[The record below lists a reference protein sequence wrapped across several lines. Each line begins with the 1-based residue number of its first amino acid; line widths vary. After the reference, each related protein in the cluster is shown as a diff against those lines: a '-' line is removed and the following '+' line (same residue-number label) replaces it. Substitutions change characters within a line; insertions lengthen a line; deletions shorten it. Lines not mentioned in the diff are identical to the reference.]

1 MLSPSIPGI
10 NRSKYIK
17 TTDPEIDKLIKLEE
31 KRQRE
36 TLMMIPS
43 ENYASKAVR
52 EALSSVLTNKYAE
65 GYPGRR
71 YYQGQKYIDQIESL
85 CVERVKKMF
94 RVPYVNVQPYS
105 GSPAN
110 AAVYFSLLEYG
121 DTLMGLRLDS
131 GGHITHGL
139 SKVSFSGKY
148 FKSVPYGVDKEGKI
162 DYDNLEKLAIEAK
175 PKIIIAGTTHYPLKL
190 DFKNFAKV
198 ADRVG
203 AYLMADVAHVAGLI
217 IAGVYPDP
225 VPYCHVVTFTT
236 HKTLRGPRGAVILVT
251 KKGLAK
257 DPDLPIKIDKAV
269 FPGLQG
275 GPHENQI
282 AALAIA
288 LMEASRPE
296 FKKYGQQIVK
306 NAITLANKL
315 KNLGFKLQAGGTNT
329 HVMLMELIDKGA
341 SGRLVAEALEEAG
354 IVVNRNAIPND
365 PNPPYNPSGIRLGTP
380 ALTTRGM
387 KEKEMVEIAGW
398 MGEVINECC
407 EVKKKLGIKEFI
419 EKPEER
425 REILK
430 RCKSLKKISHK
441 VYLLCQ
447 RFPVP

>member
-1 MLSPSIPGI
+1 MDYLK
-10 NRSKYIK
+10 NLKQR
-17 TTDPEIDKLIKLEE
+17 DKKIASLILAEE

-43 ENYASKAVR
+43 ENYAPRAVR
-52 EALSSVLTNKYAE
+52 EALASVLTNKYAE
-65 GYPGRR
+65 GYPFRR
-71 YYQGQKYIDQIESL
+71 YYQGQKYIDQVETL

-94 RVPYVNVQPYS
+94 GVPYANVQPYS

-110 AAVYFSLLEYG
+110 AAVYFALLEYG
-121 DTLMGLRLDS
+121 DTLMGLRLNC

-139 SKVSFSGKY
+139 SKISFSGKY
-148 FKSVPYGVDKEGKI
+148 FKSCPYSVNKEGKI
-162 DYDNLEKLAIEAK
+162 DYGEVEKLAIKNK
-175 PKIIIAGTTHYPLKL
+175 PKIIIAGTTHYPLQL
-190 DFKNFAKV
+190 DFKRFAKI

-203 AYLMADVAHVAGLI
+203 AYLMADVAHVVGLI

-225 VPYCHVVTFTT
+225 VPYCHVITFTT

-251 KKGLAK
+251 KKGIKK
-257 DPDLPIKIDKAV
+257 DPDLPTKIDKAV

-282 AALAIA
+282 AALAVA
-288 LMEASRPE
+288 LAEASRPG

-306 NAITLANKL
+306 NAVALANEL

-329 HVMLMELIDKGA
+329 HVILIELLNKGV
-341 SGRLVAEALEEAG
+341 SGRLGAEALEQAG

-387 KEKEMVEIAGW
+387 KERQMRQIARYIE
-398 MGEVINECC
+398 EVIKECQ
-407 EVKKKLGIKEFI
+407 KIKRDLGIKEFL
-419 EKPEER
+419 ETPEQR
-425 REILK
+425 KEILRK
-430 RCKSLKKISHK
+430 CKSLTKINRQ
-441 VYLLCQ
+441 VRLLCQ
-447 RFPVP
+447 KFLISL